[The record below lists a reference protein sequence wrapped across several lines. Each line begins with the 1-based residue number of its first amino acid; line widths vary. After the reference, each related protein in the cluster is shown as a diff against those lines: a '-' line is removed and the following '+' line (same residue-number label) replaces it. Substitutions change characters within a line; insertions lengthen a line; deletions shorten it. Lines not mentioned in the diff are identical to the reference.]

1 MERLHA
7 SRLLEVTVEK
17 SLDLLEKRWDE
28 SIFIKLYVSIRTSG
42 LLAKLSDTDLRTLI
56 ALATF
61 MNSEGNC
68 YPSQETLARALGIS
82 QPAVAKRMKRLL
94 AFRWQGK
101 ALVTA
106 RKVRNSNGR
115 YETTVYTVLP
125 ATKLDIFSKK
135 KRDYNHITDGHM
147 AEGHTNKNQ
156 ELNKIKTTVTG
167 SKLTEGEEREANL
180 LALDMGDTRSL
191 AYYRKVIRQV
201 PPPIFF
207 RARSEALAEDNIRRS
222 RGALFAHLVK
232 KYHGQLGNPFE
243 RWPMAPLQQPD
254 TVGRGPERD
263 PHKVR
268 CPDCNGTAKTESGER
283 CQRCQGRGWIL
294 TQK

>member
-1 MERLHA
+1 MER
-7 SRLLEVTVEK
+7 SF
-17 SLDLLEKRWDE
+17 DLLEKRWDE
-28 SIFIKLYVSIRTSG
+28 SIFVKLYVSIRTSG
-42 LLAKLSDTDLRTLI
+42 LLAKLSDTNLRTLI

-101 ALVTA
+101 PVVAA
-106 RKVRNSNGR
+106 RKVRSTNGR

-125 ATKLDIFSKK
+125 STGLDIFNKK
-135 KRDYNHITDGHM
+135 TRDVNRITETHM
-147 AEGHTNKNQ
+147 AEGHTNKSH
-156 ELNKIKTTVTG
+156 ESNKIITTVTE
-167 SKLTEGEEREANL
+167 SKISDGEEREARL
-180 LALDMGDTRSL
+180 LASDMGDARSL
-191 AYYRKVIRQV
+191 PYYRKVIREV
-201 PPPIFF
+201 PPSIFF
-207 RARSEALAEDNIRRS
+207 RARSEVLEERNIRRS

-243 RWPMAPLQQPD
+243 RWPMQPVEQPN
-254 TVGRGPERD
+254 TIERGPERD
-263 PHKVR
+263 PHEVQ
-268 CPDCNGTAKTESGER
+268 CPDCGGTGKNPDGSPCR
-283 CQRCQGRGWIL
+283 RCQGRGYIL